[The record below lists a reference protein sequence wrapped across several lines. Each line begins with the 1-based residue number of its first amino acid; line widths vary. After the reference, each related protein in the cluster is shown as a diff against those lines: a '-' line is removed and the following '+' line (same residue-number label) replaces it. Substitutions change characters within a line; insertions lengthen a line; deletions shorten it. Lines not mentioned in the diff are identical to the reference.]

1 MSNTFLR
8 TKVDITVVSVL
19 FFILVA
25 LFFAPVHIPHKLAFP
40 VALLFIA
47 SLKLL
52 PWQMSF
58 AMLFSC
64 AGDYFGTCGIFLAQ
78 MASFAIAHMFII
90 GYFFSRYR
98 LGVLRRRY
106 IRYSS
111 RYMTLATVFIL
122 PVLLF
127 AFLKIIP
134 CAPAGVLRYGV
145 SFYAILIATMVWSA
159 LQQRSKLFAIGAVLF
174 LVSDMILAWN
184 RFVGHLPNSAML
196 ILVPY
201 YLAQWMLFIRSTK
214 WWGRHMERE

>member
-1 MSNTFLR
+1 MSDTFLR
-8 TKVDITVVSVL
+8 TKVDVTIVSVL

-25 LFFAPVHIPHKLAFP
+25 LFFAPVHIPYKLALP
-40 VALLFIA
+40 VGLLFIA

-58 AMLFSC
+58 AMLFSW
-64 AGDYFGTCGIFLAQ
+64 AGDYFGACGNFLAQ
-78 MASFAIAHMFII
+78 MASFAIAHVFII

-106 IRYSS
+106 IRYSA
-111 RYMTLATVFIL
+111 RYMTLVTIFVL

-127 AFLKIIP
+127 AFVKIVP

-145 SFYAILIATMVWSA
+145 SFYAILIAIMVWSA
-159 LQQRSKLFAIGAVLF
+159 LQQRSKLFAIGAILF

-184 RFVGHLPNSAML
+184 RFVGHLPNSTML

-201 YLAQWMLFIRSTK
+201 YLAQWMIFIRSTK

>member
-64 AGDYFGTCGIFLAQ
+64 AGDYFGSCGIFLAQ

>member
-1 MSNTFLR
+1 MSDTFLR

-25 LFFAPVHIPHKLAFP
+25 LFFAPVHIPHKLALP
-40 VALLFIA
+40 VGLLFIA

-64 AGDYFGTCGIFLAQ
+64 AGDYFGSCGIFLAQ

-111 RYMTLATVFIL
+111 RYMTLATVLIL

-159 LQQRSKLFAIGAVLF
+159 LQQRSKLFAIGAILF

-201 YLAQWMLFIRSTK
+201 YFAQWMLFIRSTK

>member
-78 MASFAIAHMFII
+78 MVSFAIAHMFII

-184 RFVGHLPNSAML
+184 RFVGHLPNSTML

>member
-134 CAPAGVLRYGV
+134 CAPAGVLRFGV

>member
-1 MSNTFLR
+1 MSDTFSR
-8 TKVDITVVSVL
+8 AKIDIVIASVL

-25 LFFAPVHIPHKLAFP
+25 MYFMPVHIPYKLALP
-40 VALLFIA
+40 VGLLFMA

-64 AGDYFGTCGIFLAQ
+64 AGDFFGACGNFLAQ
-78 MASFAIAHMFII
+78 MAAFAIAHMFII

-106 IRYSS
+106 IRYSA
-111 RYMTLATVFIL
+111 RYMTVATVVVL
-122 PVLLF
+122 LVLLF
-127 AFLKIIP
+127 AFVKIVP
-134 CAPAGVLRYGV
+134 HVPSGVLRYGV
-145 SFYAILIATMVWSA
+145 SFYAVLIAVMVWSA
-159 LQQRSKLFAIGAVLF
+159 LQQRSLLFGLGAVLF

-184 RFVGHLPNSAML
+184 RFVEPLPNSTLL
-196 ILVPY
+196 ILLPY
-201 YLAQWMLFIRSTK
+201 YLAQWLLFMRSTK